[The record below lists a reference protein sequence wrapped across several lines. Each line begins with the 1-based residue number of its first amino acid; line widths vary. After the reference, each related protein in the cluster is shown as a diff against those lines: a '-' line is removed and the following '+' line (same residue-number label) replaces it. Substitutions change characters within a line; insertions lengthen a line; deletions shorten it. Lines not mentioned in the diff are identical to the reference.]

1 MTTAPTTLDDQVA
14 LVTGAG
20 RGIGAATAKRLAA
33 DGAAVAV
40 IDLREAD
47 TTETVQAIADAG
59 GSAIGIGCDVS
70 QADQVQAAVDRTAA
84 ELGRLDILVNNA
96 GIIRDNLLF
105 KMTEEDWDAVMG
117 VHLRGAFL
125 CSRAAQQ
132 HMVEQKYGK
141 IVNISSTSALGNRGQ
156 ANYAAAKAGMQ
167 GFTRT
172 LAIELGPF
180 GINVNSVAPGFIA
193 TPMIDQ
199 TAARMGVSTEDFAA
213 GAAAALPLRRFGVP
227 DDIAGVISF
236 LVGPDSSYI
245 TGQNI
250 YVDGGYR

>member
-1 MTTAPTTLDDQVA
+1 MSRLAGRVA
-14 LVTGAG
+14 LVTGSA
-20 RGIGAATAKRLAA
+20 RGIGAATAQRLAT

-40 IDLREAD
+40 VDLTKAD
-47 TTETVQAIADAG
+47 TAETVAAIRGQG
-59 GSAIGIGCDVS
+59 GTAIGIGADVS
-70 QADQVQAAVDRTAA
+70 VAVQVEAAVDRTVA
-84 ELGRLDILVNNA
+84 ELGGLHILVNNA

-105 KMTEEDWDAVMG
+105 KMTEGDWDAVMA

-125 CSRAAQQ
+125 CSRAAQR
-132 HMVEQKYGK
+132 HMVEQRWGK

-156 ANYAAAKAGMQ
+156 ANYAAAKAGVQ

-193 TPMIDQ
+193 TAMIDQ
-199 TAARMGVSTEDFAA
+199 TAQRMGVSSEDFAK
-213 GAAAALPLRRFGVP
+213 AAADALPLRRFGVA
-227 DDIAGVISF
+227 DDIAGVIAF
-236 LVGPDSSYI
+236 LVSDDASYI